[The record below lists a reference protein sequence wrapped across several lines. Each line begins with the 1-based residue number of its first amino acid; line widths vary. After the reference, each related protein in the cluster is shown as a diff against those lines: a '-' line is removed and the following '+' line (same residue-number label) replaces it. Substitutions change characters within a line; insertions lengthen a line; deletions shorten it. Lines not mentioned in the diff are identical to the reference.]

1 MKFKINEDLTREEIE
16 KIRTYIASEANI
28 PTSGIMVFNNGR
40 FEIHQVGENDAGY
53 ILNKLQRNSKIKNL
67 NKNSTSY
74 DFSHYTG
81 FGVPKQKYTVSGY
94 FRLDES
100 LLEFLTPILEENE
113 QYHIRYQKE
122 GDRWS
127 IKVLNDS
134 DDVLKQ
140 LYCNNVVERDRE
152 LEYLKNDYQTM
163 DCCEY
168 KND

>member
-1 MKFKINEDLTREEIE
+1 MKFKLVEELTSKDIDELKMHIA
-16 KIRTYIASEANI
+16 RTCGI
-28 PTSGIMVFNNGR
+28 PVSGIMVFNNGR
-40 FEIHQVGENDAGY
+40 FEIHQVDEVTAGN
-53 ILNKLQRNSKIKNL
+53 ILNRLGRDDKIENV
-67 NKNSTSY
+67 NKNSTTY

-113 QYHIRYQKE
+113 QYHIRYQQENDKWLIQVLDDNDNE
-122 GDRWS
+122 
-127 IKVLNDS
+127 IK
-134 DDVLKQ
+134 Q
-140 LYCNNVVERDRE
+140 TYCDNLIDRDRE

-168 KND
+168 K